1 MLFGI
6 VAARMIH
13 VMIPNVPSVVATLR
27 FVVPKKS
34 FFKYLVPIICSP
46 FSPLPP
52 RIEIRLAK
60 YKHED

>member
-6 VAARMIH
+6 IAARMIH
-13 VMIPNVPSVVATLR
+13 VMIPNVPSVVAALR

-34 FFKYLVPIICSP
+34 VFKFLLLIICSP

-52 RIEIRLAK
+52 RIEITLAK
-60 YKHED
+60 YTHED